1 MASMHSCRDAVFA
14 GFRNGFAGCPCLPY
28 SRMLASL
35 ALLPPSERGS
45 AKPTLMS
52 WLPSR
57 FSLEGERPS
66 APSSSPV
73 VRDLNFVPLPITKER
88 LLLTFFS
95 TTSPPACR
103 TVSATLSKLLPSLEI
118 FRRNSSGIFM
128 SHLANGRHLL
138 FCQYFNVHPTAFDIL
153 YGHNVVAAVIADEK
167 LVSRDRQPRNPPK
180 AEQVSSFTECSEVCP
195 TLAAVSTFPVYTDG
209 SEDFILGMGEAL
221 AVLDLADFYD
231 VGEAVYFSET
241 HAHTF
246 QSRSSR
252 NSRLTVFHTCC
263 AAPVLSAK
271 KPPVLP
277 SRLS

>member
-1 MASMHSCRDAVFA
+1 
-14 GFRNGFAGCPCLPY
+14 
-28 SRMLASL
+28 MLASL

-73 VRDLNFVPLPITKER
+73 VRDLNFVPLPITEER
-88 LLLTFFS
+88 LLLTLFS

-118 FRRNSSGIFM
+118 FRRKSSGIFM

-138 FCQYFNVHPTAFDIL
+138 LCQHLNVHPTPLYIL
-153 YGHNVVAAVIADEK
+153 HGHNVVATVIADEK
-167 LVSRDRQPRNPPK
+167 LVGSDRQPRNTPK
-180 AEQVSSFTECSEVCP
+180 AEQVGRFAECSEVRP
-195 TLAAVSTFPVYTDG
+195 TLTAVPTFPIDTDG
-209 SEDFILGMGEAL
+209 SEDFILGMDEAL
-221 AVLDLADFYD
+221 AVLDLTGFYD
-231 VGEAVYFSET
+231 VGKAVHFSKT
-241 HAHTF
+241 HTCHRL
-246 QSRSSR
+246 SKRS
-252 NSRLTVFHTCC
+252 SRLTVFHTCC

-271 KPPVLP
+271 KPPVEP
-277 SRLS
+277 SLDS

>member
-73 VRDLNFVPLPITKER
+73 VRDLNFVPLPIAEER

-118 FRRNSSGIFM
+118 FRRKSSGIFM

-138 FCQYFNVHPTAFDIL
+138 FRQYLDVHSTTLYIL
-153 YGHNVVAAVIADEK
+153 HGHNIVATVIADEK
-167 LVSRDRQPRNPPK
+167 MIGSNRQPRNTPK
-180 AEQVSSFTECSEVCP
+180 AEQVGRFAECSEVCP
-195 TLAAVSTFPVYTDG
+195 PLTAVPTFPVHTDG
-209 SEDFILGMGEAL
+209 SEDFILGMGKAL
-221 AVLDLADFYD
+221 AVLDLTVFHD
-231 VGEAVYFSET
+231 VGKAVHFSET
-241 HAHTF
+241 H
-246 QSRSSR
+246 
-252 NSRLTVFHTCC
+252 TCH
-263 AAPVLSAK
+263 
-271 KPPVLP
+271 
-277 SRLS
+277 RLSNRSN